1 MLDMNTAH
9 YTTDN
14 NTAACGR
21 DADSRRVSYALGLEL
36 TTAAWQVDCASCQ
49 RTKAYKAAMAAKAA
63 KAAAKAAAEPTAP
76 VFMKGDTVAGYNST
90 AVVLFV
96 EGDSMRV
103 LWATGRECT
112 HKMAARRFPCN
123 TFAFV
128 KVSS

>member
-1 MLDMNTAH
+1 MNTTH

-14 NTAACGR
+14 KTSTCGREAWPLSTAACF
-21 DADSRRVSYALGLEL
+21 
-36 TTAAWQVDCASCQ
+36 VDCGSCQ

-76 VFMKGDTVAGYNST
+76 VFVKGDTVAGYNST
-90 AVVLFV
+90 AVVLSV

-103 LWATGRECT
+103 LWANGRQCT
-112 HKMAARRFPCN
+112 HKMATRRFPCN